1 MISIENLTKRFGDR
15 IAVAGIDLEIESCE
29 IFGLLGP
36 NGAGKTTTV
45 RILTLLSKKNSGS
58 VKICG
63 YDIEK
68 DSERIK
74 ELIGVVPQHM
84 SLDQDLTGREHLV
97 LQARLHHL
105 KNKAAMEQR
114 INEILEFVELTDRA
128 DDKSRRYSG
137 GMKRRLM
144 IGMALL
150 HKPKM
155 LFLDE
160 PTVGLDPQV
169 RRKMWDLIRKM
180 NEAGMTVLLTTHYIE
195 EADQLCRRVAIMNRG
210 RIIAVDTPQKLK
222 EKVGR
227 VVVEHMEADG
237 MINNFFDNRKQAA
250 SYVAG
255 LDSNA
260 TVREANLEDVF
271 IELTGR
277 RVND

>member
-1 MISIENLTKRFGDR
+1 MINIENLTKRFDER
-15 IAVAGIDLEIESCE
+15 IAVAGIDLEIKSGE

-45 RILTLLSKKNSGS
+45 RIMTLLSKKNSGS
-58 VKICG
+58 VRICG
-63 YDIEK
+63 YDIEE
-68 DSERIK
+68 DSEKIK

-84 SLDQDLTGREHLV
+84 SLDQDLTGRENLI

-105 KNKAAMEQR
+105 KDKEGMKQR
-114 INEILEFVELTDRA
+114 INEILDFVELADRA
-128 DDKSRRYSG
+128 DDKSRKYSG

-150 HKPKM
+150 HKPKI

-180 NEAGMTVLLTTHYIE
+180 NEDGMTVLLTTHYIE
-195 EADQLCRRVAIMNRG
+195 EADHLCELV
-210 RIIAVDTPQKLK
+210 AVDTPQKLK

-227 VVVEHMEADG
+227 VVVEHMESEG
-237 MINNFFDNRKQAA
+237 MINKFFDSREQAA
-250 SYVAG
+250 SYVTA
-255 LDSNA
+255 LKTNA
-260 TVREANLEDVF
+260 IVRDANLEDVF

>member
-1 MISIENLTKRFGDR
+1 MINIENLTKRFDER
-15 IAVAGIDLEIESCE
+15 IAVAGIDLEIKSGE

-45 RILTLLSKKNSGS
+45 RIMTLLSKKNSGS
-58 VKICG
+58 VRICG
-63 YDIEK
+63 YDIEE
-68 DSERIK
+68 DSEKIK

-84 SLDQDLTGREHLV
+84 SLDQDLTGRENLI

-105 KNKAAMEQR
+105 KDKEGMKQR
-114 INEILEFVELTDRA
+114 INEILDFVELADRA
-128 DDKSRRYSG
+128 DDKSRKYSG

-150 HKPKM
+150 HKPKI

-180 NEAGMTVLLTTHYIE
+180 NEDGMTVLLTTHYIE
-195 EADQLCRRVAIMNRG
+195 EADHLCERVAVMNKG
-210 RIIAVDTPQKLK
+210 RLVAPQKLK

-227 VVVEHMEADG
+227 VVVEHMESEG
-237 MINNFFDNRKQAA
+237 MINKFFDSREQAA
-250 SYVAG
+250 SYVTA
-255 LDSNA
+255 LKTNA
-260 TVREANLEDVF
+260 IVRDANLEDVF

>member
-1 MISIENLTKRFGDR
+1 MISIKNLTKRFGDR
-15 IAVAGIDLEIESCE
+15 IAVAGIDLEIKSGE

-84 SLDQDLTGREHLV
+84 SLDQDLTGRENLV

-237 MINNFFDNRKQAA
+237 MINNFFDNREQAA

-255 LDSNA
+255 LNSNA

>member
-1 MISIENLTKRFGDR
+1 MISIENLTKRFGER
-15 IAVAGIDLEIESCE
+15 IAVAGIDLEIKSGE

-45 RILTLLSKKNSGS
+45 RILTLLPKKKSGS

-84 SLDQDLTGREHLV
+84 SLDQDLTGRENLV

-237 MINNFFDNRKQAA
+237 MINKFFDNREQAA

-255 LDSNA
+255 LNSNA

>member
-1 MISIENLTKRFGDR
+1 MINIENLTKRFDER
-15 IAVAGIDLEIESCE
+15 IAVAGIDLEIKSGE

-45 RILTLLSKKNSGS
+45 RIMTLLSKKNSGS
-58 VKICG
+58 VRICG
-63 YDIEK
+63 YDIEE
-68 DSERIK
+68 DSEKIK

-84 SLDQDLTGREHLV
+84 SLDQDLTGRENLV

-237 MINNFFDNRKQAA
+237 MINNFFDNREQAA

-255 LDSNA
+255 LNSNA

>member
-1 MISIENLTKRFGDR
+1 MINIENLTKRFDER
-15 IAVAGIDLEIESCE
+15 IAVAGIDLEIKSGE

-45 RILTLLSKKNSGS
+45 RIMTLLSKKNSGS
-58 VKICG
+58 VRICG
-63 YDIEK
+63 YYIEE
-68 DSERIK
+68 DSEKIK

-84 SLDQDLTGREHLV
+84 SLDQDLTGRENLI

-105 KNKAAMEQR
+105 KDKEDMKQR
-114 INEILEFVELTDRA
+114 INEILDFVELADRA
-128 DDKSRRYSG
+128 DDKSRKYSG

-150 HKPKM
+150 HKPKI

-180 NEAGMTVLLTTHYIE
+180 NEDGMTVLLTTHYIE
-195 EADQLCRRVAIMNRG
+195 EADHLCERVAVMNKG
-210 RIIAVDTPQKLK
+210 RLVAVDTPQKLK

-227 VVVEHMEADG
+227 VVVEHMESEG
-237 MINNFFDNRKQAA
+237 MINKFFDSREQAA
-250 SYVAG
+250 SYVTA
-255 LDSNA
+255 LKTNA
-260 TVREANLEDVF
+260 IVRDANLEDVF

>member
-1 MISIENLTKRFGDR
+1 MIKIENLTKRFGER
-15 IAVAGIDLEIESCE
+15 IAVAGIDLEIKSGE

-45 RILTLLSKKNSGS
+45 RILTLLSKK
-58 VKICG
+58 KCG

-84 SLDQDLTGREHLV
+84 SLDQDLTGRENLV

-237 MINNFFDNRKQAA
+237 MINNFFDNREQAA

>member
-1 MISIENLTKRFGDR
+1 MISIKNLTKRFGDR
-15 IAVAGIDLEIESCE
+15 IAVAGIDLEIKSGE

-84 SLDQDLTGREHLV
+84 SLDQDLTGRENLV

-180 NEAGMTVLLTTHYIE
+180 NEFGMTVLLITHYIE

-237 MINNFFDNRKQAA
+237 MINNFFDNREQAA

>member
-1 MISIENLTKRFGDR
+1 
-15 IAVAGIDLEIESCE
+15 
-29 IFGLLGP
+29 
-36 NGAGKTTTV
+36 
-45 RILTLLSKKNSGS
+45 
-58 VKICG
+58 
-63 YDIEK
+63 
-68 DSERIK
+68 
-74 ELIGVVPQHM
+74 M
-84 SLDQDLTGREHLV
+84 SLDQDLTGRENLV

-114 INEILEFVELTDRA
+114 INEVLEFVELTDRA

-237 MINNFFDNRKQAA
+237 MINNFFDNREQAA